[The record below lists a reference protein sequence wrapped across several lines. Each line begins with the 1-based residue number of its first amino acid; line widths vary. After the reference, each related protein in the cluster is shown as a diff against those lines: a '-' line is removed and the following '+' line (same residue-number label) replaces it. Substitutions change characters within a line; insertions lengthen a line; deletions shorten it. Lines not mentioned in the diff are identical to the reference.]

1 MATNL
6 MNVFKTVDLQGVGKT
21 AANIVSLAFK
31 PNKKT
36 GAKIARAV
44 LDDGTTLILADVP
57 IIEKDEDQKEYS
69 TIPVG
74 FIIVRDEYFIT
85 VSLMENQV
93 IRRMNPMKNKS
104 VATYKKSRLVLQCLY
119 VNSEIYLNL
128 LNL

>member
-44 LDDGTTLILADVP
+44 LDDGTTLIKTVTASGVVSETIHRLPEITSTVQRNEV
-57 IIEKDEDQKEYS
+57 IKDLCKQKINQE
-69 TIPVG
+69 TIAAIWI
-74 FIIVRDEYFIT
+74 FR
-85 VSLMENQV
+85 
-93 IRRMNPMKNKS
+93 NPPFQMFCARNN
-104 VATYKKSRLVLQCLY
+104 TLV
-119 VNSEIYLNL
+119 
-128 LNL
+128 